1 MKKYLFLYLTL
12 TLYSV
17 VGVFSKLAGRQEFLS
32 PPFIVLYGIV
42 LGILLIYAFLW
53 QKILKIFSLSTAFS
67 NKAIIIPLGMV
78 WGTLFFKE
86 TIRVQMI
93 LGALV
98 IIAGVL
104 IIGSESRE

>member
-17 VGVFSKLAGRQEFLS
+17 SGIFSKLAGKQNFLS
-32 PPFIVLYGIV
+32 LPFIVLYGIV
-42 LGILLIYAFLW
+42 LGILLIYALLW
-53 QKILKIFSLSTAFS
+53 QKILKIFPLTTAFS
-67 NKAIIIPLGMV
+67 NKAIIIPLGMI

-86 TIRVQMI
+86 KITFQMI
-93 LGALV
+93 LGALI

-104 IIGSESRE
+104 IIGSESHE